1 MLDFLNDFYAAN
13 TALVYFVIAMIL
25 LAIAVALFRFNLWFR
40 DLWVSLPFVGSLA
53 RLSKDRTKGNDGW
66 LRAEESLC
74 AIYKPFC
81 NFMSQSQFGHYSEYL
96 RKASD
101 KGQKPAPLF
110 IWTLLVVLVI
120 AEGIGFSYMLSS
132 WMASEASSNMVA
144 IISVC
149 VVFVICVI
157 MVMITH
163 QAGHQYRRTKLL
175 RACFAQ
181 FKEGDN
187 HAGLEVEQ
195 VGLNDHGRDDRV
207 PYYNQILNR
216 IAKNPYDRGSYG
228 WVYAAVILIV
238 GIAILSTGLRYTHML
253 NEQARESAQ
262 MSGSSASFNP
272 FSSSLPEAVT
282 APQKAADDKAK
293 SDVENGTSIEGMT
306 AFLMLGL
313 IYIATQA
320 IGLLIGYKYGF
331 VGNESKSAYDST
343 GGFSDY
349 GAYKNHYQPIRDLVN
364 GRLKDLQQR
373 LEANA
378 NNRMKLSKTF
388 DDYLRQANRNSAALD
403 MVDHGVPHR
412 AAPVAGDQDKPP
424 LPEFGYDLEN
434 IKTEIDGLND
444 PEKEKAY
451 FLTLPAAARN
461 DADLRAW
468 LKKRK
473 EWREQ
478 QAQNAAADGLF

>member
-1 MLDFLNDFYAAN
+1 MLDSLNNFYAAN
-13 TALVYFVIAMIL
+13 TAFVYFVIAMIL
-25 LAIAVALFRFNLWFR
+25 LATAVALFRFNLWFR
-40 DLWVSLPFVGSLA
+40 DLWVSLPIVGSLA

-81 NFMSQSQFGHYSEYL
+81 NFMSESQFAHYSEYL

-110 IWTLLVVLVI
+110 VWTLLVVLVI

-144 IISVC
+144 VISVC

-187 HAGLEVEQ
+187 NANLEVEQ
-195 VGLNDHGRDDRV
+195 VGLNDRGRDDHA

-238 GIAILSTGLRYTHML
+238 GIAVLSTGLRYTHML
-253 NEQARESAQ
+253 NEQTRESAQ
-262 MSGSSASFNP
+262 MSGGASFNP
-272 FSSSLPEAVT
+272 FASNLPDAVT
-282 APQKAADDKAK
+282 APQMAADDKAR
-293 SDVENGTSIEGMT
+293 SEVEIGTSVEGMT

-313 IYIATQA
+313 IYVATQA

-331 VGNESKSAYDST
+331 VGNESRSAYDST

-349 GAYKNHYQPIRDLVN
+349 GAYKKHFQPIRDLVN

-388 DDYLRQANRNSAALD
+388 DDYLREANQRSAALD
-403 MVDHGVPHR
+403 SIDPARPVPAH
-412 AAPVAGDQDKPP
+412 PVAGGQEKPP
-424 LPEFGYDLEN
+424 APAAGHDLEA
-434 IKTEIDGLND
+434 IKTEIEGLDD

-451 FLTLPAAARN
+451 FLTLPAAARS
-461 DADLRAW
+461 DAGLRDW
-468 LKKRK
+468 LKARK
-473 EWREQ
+473 ERRELE
-478 QAQNAAADGLF
+478 AQNAAADDLF

>member
-1 MLDFLNDFYAAN
+1 MLESLNNFYAAN
-13 TALVYFVIAMIL
+13 TAFIYFVIAMIL
-25 LAIAVALFRFNLWFR
+25 LAITVALFRFNLWFR
-40 DLWVSLPFVGSLA
+40 DLWVSLPIIGSLA
-53 RLSKDRTKGNDGW
+53 RLAKDRTKGNEGW

-81 NFMSQSQFGHYSEYL
+81 NFMSQGQFAHYSDYL

-110 IWTLLVVLVI
+110 IWALLVVLVI

-181 FKEGDN
+181 FKEGDSSAN
-187 HAGLEVEQ
+187 LEVEQ
-195 VGLNDHGRDDRV
+195 VGLNDHGRDDRA

-228 WVYAAVILIV
+228 WVYSAIILIV
-238 GIAILSTGLRYTHML
+238 GIAVLSTGLRYTHML
-253 NEQARESAQ
+253 NEQTRESAQ
-262 MSGSSASFNP
+262 MNGSAAFNP
-272 FSSSLPEAVT
+272 FASTLPDAVS
-282 APQKAADDKAK
+282 APQRAADAKAK
-293 SDVENGTSIEGMT
+293 SDADSGTSIEGMT

-313 IYIATQA
+313 IYVATQA

-331 VGNESKSAYDST
+331 VGNESKNAYDST

-349 GAYKNHYQPIRDLVN
+349 GAYKSHYQPIRDLVN

-388 DDYLRQANRNSAALD
+388 DDYLREANRNSAALD
-403 MVDHGVPHR
+403 IVDHLTPPKMPGAVPGPEVP
-412 AAPVAGDQDKPP
+412 AQVATD
-424 LPEFGYDLEN
+424 YDLHH
-434 IKTEIDGLND
+434 IKTEINLLND
-444 PEKEKAY
+444 PEREKAY
-451 FLTLPAAARN
+451 FVALPAAVRG

-468 LKKRK
+468 LKERK
-473 EWREQ
+473 ERRERE
-478 QAQNAAADGLF
+478 AQDALADDLF

>member
-1 MLDFLNDFYAAN
+1 MLDSLNNLYAAN
-13 TALVYFVIAMIL
+13 TAVVYFVIAMIL
-25 LAIAVALFRFNLWFR
+25 LGIAVALFRFNLWFR
-40 DLWVSLPFVGSLA
+40 DLWVSLPLIGSLA

-81 NFMSQSQFGHYSEYL
+81 NFMSEAQFAHYSEYL

-101 KGQKPAPLF
+101 KGQKPAPLS

-132 WMASEASSNMVA
+132 WMATEASSNMVA

-181 FKEGDN
+181 FKENDSSAN
-187 HAGLEVEQ
+187 LEVEQ
-195 VGLNDHGRDDRV
+195 VGLNDRGRDDHA

-238 GIAILSTGLRYTHML
+238 GIAVLSTGLRYMHML
-253 NEQARESAQ
+253 NEQTRESAQ
-262 MSGSSASFNP
+262 MTGSSASFNP
-272 FSSSLPEAVT
+272 FSAALPDAVT
-282 APQKAADDKAK
+282 APQKAADDKAR
-293 SDVENGTSIEGMT
+293 SEVESGTSVEGMT
-306 AFLMLGL
+306 AFLMLSL

-320 IGLLIGYKYGF
+320 IGLLLGYKYGF
-331 VGNESKSAYDST
+331 VGNESRNAYDST

-378 NNRMKLSKTF
+378 NNRMKLTKTF
-388 DDYLRQANRNSAALD
+388 DDYLREANQRSSVLD
-403 MVDHGVPHR
+403 MADHAARAPAPAAAGSPHMATSQTSDMDRIR
-412 AAPVAGDQDKPP
+412 AH
-424 LPEFGYDLEN
+424 
-434 IKTEIDGLND
+434 IDALND
-444 PEKEKAY
+444 PEQEKAY
-451 FLTLPAAARN
+451 FLSLDATVRN
-461 DADLRAW
+461 DAGLRAW
-468 LKKRK
+468 LKARK
-473 EWREQ
+473 DRREQ
-478 QAQNAAADGLF
+478 EAQNAAAEGLF